1 MNDTG
6 GTKRRHCLDGKRL
19 AIGSKLNM
27 SYVLGLAVLM
37 EWCGCALLFI
47 VCSTEEEERK
57 RR

>member
-1 MNDTG
+1 M
-6 GTKRRHCLDGKRL
+6 DGKRL

-37 EWCGCALLFI
+37 EWCGCAFI